1 MPIKHQKSTLF
12 RISLEERVPKA
23 LRTYVLSVRAAL
35 FSAPPKTSSKRTF
48 VADFVSFLFAENNLN
63 GIALK
68 LTSSYAPLDEFADA
82 VFSKNKRYLAILT
95 EYSIF
100 LKLNLG
106 QFCAKLYFL
115 WL

>member
-82 VFSKNKRYLAILT
+82 VFSKNKRYWAILT

-100 LKLNLG
+100 LKLNL
-106 QFCAKLYFL
+106 
-115 WL
+115 